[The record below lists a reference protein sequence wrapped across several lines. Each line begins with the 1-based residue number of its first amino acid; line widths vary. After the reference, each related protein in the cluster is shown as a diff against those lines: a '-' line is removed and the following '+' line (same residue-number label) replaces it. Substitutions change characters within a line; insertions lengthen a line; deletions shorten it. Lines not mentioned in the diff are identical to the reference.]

1 MGSEKF
7 RSEKIIGVK
16 KWLLLFLLFTIH
28 YSLFTANAQ
37 THLFG
42 VGPAHLLDTYL
53 SQEKFKGTGLTYLHI
68 REPQIKE
75 GKHWHNIIQHEI
87 DLSKANDRSHSISM
101 LEGDYNFY
109 WGRYRRFALLGDES
123 TDLRLH
129 LDAGGLVNANLGFI
143 YAMLNTNNPAQM
155 RLGMNLMP
163 SAFATF
169 GFPLFRQR
177 FSLRYE
183 VEAQL
188 LGLVFSP
195 NYGQSYYEIFSRG
208 NYDHNIVPTTTV
220 SAPNLR
226 QMLTL
231 EWQTG
236 RKWNLRI
243 GYLGNYQQAAVNNL
257 KQHVYT
263 HRFVIGIARSL

>member
-1 MGSEKF
+1 MTTIFKNLMPALF
-7 RSEKIIGVK
+7 C
-16 KWLLLFLLFTIH
+16 LLVLP
-28 YSLFTANAQ
+28 AAAQ

-42 VGPAHLLDTYL
+42 VGPSNLLDTYL
-53 SQEKFKGTGLTYLHI
+53 SQETFRGTGFTYLNI

-101 LEGDYNFY
+101 LEGDYNLY
-109 WGRYRRFALLGDES
+109 WGRYRRFTLLGNES

-163 SAFATF
+163 SAIATF

-208 NYDHNIVPTTTV
+208 NYDHNIVPTTPL
-220 SAPNLR
+220 SAPTLR
-226 QMLTL
+226 HSFTADIPF
-231 EWQTG
+231 
-236 RKWNLRI
+236 RRASLRI
-243 GYLGNYQQAAVNNL
+243 GYLGDCQQAKVNDLKYHTYSHLFIIGYVKNL
-257 KQHVYT
+257 
-263 HRFVIGIARSL
+263 

>member
-7 RSEKIIGVK
+7 RSEKFIGVK

-109 WGRYRRFALLGDES
+109 WGRYRRFALLDDES

-129 LDAGGLVNANLGFI
+129 LDAGGLS
-143 YAMLNTNNPAQM
+143 T
-155 RLGMNLMP
+155 
-163 SAFATF
+163 
-169 GFPLFRQR
+169 
-177 FSLRYE
+177 
-183 VEAQL
+183 
-188 LGLVFSP
+188 
-195 NYGQSYYEIFSRG
+195 
-208 NYDHNIVPTTTV
+208 PTTPHRCA
-220 SAPNLR
+220 SA
-226 QMLTL
+226 
-231 EWQTG
+231 
-236 RKWNLRI
+236 
-243 GYLGNYQQAAVNNL
+243 
-257 KQHVYT
+257 
-263 HRFVIGIARSL
+263 

>member
-7 RSEKIIGVK
+7 RSEKFIGVK

-101 LEGDYNFY
+101 LEGDYNLY
-109 WGRYRRFALLGDES
+109 WGRYRRFALLES

-163 SAFATF
+163 SAIATF

-263 HRFVIGIARSL
+263 HRFVIGIAKTM